1 VISLT
6 TQIAVVG
13 SGPAGLAAAAEAHS
27 MGARVLLIEERP
39 VLGGRAVIVPG
50 ARGLAEGLV
59 RNLRAIEVWR
69 SSPVWG
75 LLGRT
80 LAVVRAG
87 RPCAVD
93 AEAIILATGAVEYLL
108 PFPGWTLDGVN
119 TIEAG
124 WEAIRAG
131 RIGPENG
138 PAVVAG
144 GTEAAGLA
152 TRLAE
157 RGVAVLLVHGGRLK
171 EVPER
176 VRVIASAPIEAR
188 GDEAVERVVLRDGS
202 EHQCRMLC
210 IESPRAPMIDLIR
223 LAGTPCVYEARL
235 GGFVPR
241 YDRTMALHGPTAGIY
256 VAGDSGGV
264 DLPKAAAE
272 MGRLAARSA
281 LRSFAALPELAEL
294 DEKVEESWQLLRA
307 TSAPLCARAREALV
321 IGAMPDE
328 VTESW
333 HGPSETIFCPC
344 EGVTAGELRAALADG
359 ALNADDLKRE
369 TRCGMGACQWRR
381 CGGPV
386 MRWLSGAL
394 DVPIGRL
401 PLPRVRPPVRP
412 LPLRVLAELEE
423 APR

>member
-1 VISLT
+1 VISVH

-13 SGPAGLAAAAEAHS
+13 SGPAGLAAAAEAHG

-59 RNLRAIEVWR
+59 RNLRTIEVWR
-69 SSPVWG
+69 GSPVWG
-75 LLGRT
+75 LANRT
-80 LAVVRAG
+80 LAVARAG
-87 RPCAVD
+87 RPCIVN
-93 AEAIILATGAVEYLL
+93 AEAIILATGAVEYFL
-108 PFPGWTLDGVN
+108 PFPGWTLDGVM
-119 TIEAG
+119 TVESG

-131 RIGPENG
+131 GIGPENG
-138 PAVVAG
+138 PAVVVGAA
-144 GTEAAGLA
+144 EAAGLA
-152 TRLAE
+152 ARLAE
-157 RGVAVLLVHGGRLK
+157 RGVAVLFVHGSRPK
-171 EVPER
+171 ELPDR
-176 VRVIASAPIEAR
+176 IPVIASALLEAR
-188 GDEAVERVVLRDGS
+188 GVEAVERVVLRDGS
-202 EHQCRMLC
+202 EHQCHLLC
-210 IESPRAPMIDLIR
+210 VESPRAPAIDLIR

-241 YDRTMALHGPTAGIY
+241 YDRTMALHGPTSGIY
-256 VAGDSGGV
+256 VAGDCGGV
-264 DLPKAAAE
+264 DLPRAAAE

-281 LRSFAALPELAEL
+281 LRSFVDLPELE
-294 DEKVEESWQLLRA
+294 EKIEESWQLLRA

-321 IGAMPDE
+321 VGAMPDE

-333 HGPSETIFCPC
+333 DGPSTTIFCPC
-344 EGVTAGELRAALADG
+344 EGVTVGDLQAALADG
-359 ALNADDLKRE
+359 ALNADDLKRG

-381 CGGPV
+381 CAGPV

-401 PLPRVRPPVRP
+401 PLPRVRPPLRP
-412 LPLRVLAELEE
+412 VLLRLLAEMDE